1 LFIIQDKDQ
10 MSLIHYKHENPD
22 NSFLRMWIHLSKNT

>member
-10 MSLIHYKHENPD
+10 MSLIHYKHDNPD
-22 NSFLRMWIHLSKNT
+22 NSFLRMWVHHSNDS

>member
-22 NSFLRMWIHLSKNT
+22 NSFLRM